1 LQIKRLKL
9 AEQCMI
15 VLAKRKARQG
25 YRERDA
31 FLNTAAVAL
40 LSERIPKDA
49 DSAGTTFGT
58 RTGPSLAR

>member
-1 LQIKRLKL
+1 
-9 AEQCMI
+9 MI